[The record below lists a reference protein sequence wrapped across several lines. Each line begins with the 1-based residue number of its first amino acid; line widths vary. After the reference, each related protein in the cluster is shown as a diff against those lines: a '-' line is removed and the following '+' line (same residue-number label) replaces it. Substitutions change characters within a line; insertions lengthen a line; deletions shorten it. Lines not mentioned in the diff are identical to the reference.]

1 MRVRTKNRSIKAI
14 CLGIPWLGLL
24 LALGCGQAAQRTVTS
39 GSTNTKQPP
48 APQPT
53 VTSGSTTT
61 KQPPAPQRTVT
72 AKSTKTKQPPAPAP
86 TPQAAPLDFERDAN
100 GVTITQ
106 QAPVPVEVRS
116 EYDDAVRMLEQAQY
130 DRAITLLL
138 KVTEQSPTSTAAH
151 INLGIAYGHTGDLDH
166 AESSLNKALELNPH
180 HVAAYNELGLVQRR
194 KGEFAKARASYEA
207 ALAQFPD
214 FHYAH
219 RNLAVLC
226 DLYLGD
232 YPCALEH
239 YQAYSRLVPDDGEV
253 VKWIADLRKR
263 TSRKE
268 KP

>member
-1 MRVRTKNRSIKAI
+1 MRVRINTRSITAI
-14 CLGIPWLGLL
+14 CRGIPWLVLF
-24 LALGCGQAAQRTVTS
+24 LAMGCGSAARNTVTA
-39 GSTNTKQPP
+39 GSTRTQQPP
-48 APQPT
+48 APQA
-53 VTSGSTTT
+53 
-61 KQPPAPQRTVT
+61 AP
-72 AKSTKTKQPPAPAP
+72 
-86 TPQAAPLDFERDAN
+86 APLDFERDAS

-106 QAPVPVEVRS
+106 QAPVPDEVRT
-116 EYDDAVRMLEQAQY
+116 EYDEAARMLGEAQY
-130 DRAITLLL
+130 DRAIALLL

-151 INLGIAYGHTGDLDH
+151 INLGIAYGRTGELDR
-166 AESSLNKALELNPH
+166 AEASLNKALELNPH

-194 KGEFAKARASYEA
+194 KGQFAKARASYEA

-219 RNLAVLC
+219 RNLAILC

-239 YQAYSRLVPDDGEV
+239 YQAYSRLVPDDAEV
-253 VKWIADLRKR
+253 VKWITDLRNR

>member
-1 MRVRTKNRSIKAI
+1 MRIRVNTRSIKVI
-14 CLGIPWLGLL
+14 CCGIPLLSLL
-24 LALGCGQAAQRTVTS
+24 LALGCSPAAEH
-39 GSTNTKQPP
+39 
-48 APQPT
+48 A
-53 VTSGSTTT
+53 
-61 KQPPAPQRTVT
+61 VT
-72 AKSTKTKQPPAPAP
+72 AKSMKTNLPPPPQP
-86 TPQAAPLDFERDAN
+86 TPLDFERDAV
-100 GVTITQ
+100 GITITQ
-106 QAPVPVEVRS
+106 QAPVADEVRT
-116 EYDDAVRMLEQAQY
+116 EYDEAVRMLGEAQY
-130 DRAITLLL
+130 DRAIPLLL

-151 INLGIAYGHTGDLDH
+151 INLGIAYARSGDLDH
-166 AESSLNKALELNPH
+166 AEASLHKAVELNPH
-180 HVAAYNELGLVQRR
+180 HLAAYNELGLVQRR

-232 YPCALEH
+232 YSCALEH
-239 YQAYSRLVPDDGEV
+239 YQAYSRLVPEDAEV